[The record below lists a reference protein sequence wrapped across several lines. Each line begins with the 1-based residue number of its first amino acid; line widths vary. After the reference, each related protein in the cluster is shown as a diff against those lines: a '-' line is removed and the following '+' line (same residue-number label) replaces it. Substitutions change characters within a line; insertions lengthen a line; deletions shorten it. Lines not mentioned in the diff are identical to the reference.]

1 MKSTLRR
8 PTIQAL
14 KVQLEAT
21 RLQCESLAK
30 VLDADTTLP
39 EQKLELLDHLNQA
52 TKASH
57 AAQLMLALLER
68 QRRER
73 RTEAGF

>member
-1 MKSTLRR
+1 MESTLRR

-14 KVQLEAT
+14 KVQLEVT
-21 RLQCESLAK
+21 RLQCESFAK
-30 VLDADTTLP
+30 DLDAVAMLP

-73 RTEAGF
+73 RTDAGF